1 MIYYILLGIVLVVAM
16 FAQGYIGRTIR
27 ITKKI
32 KSSYGKTG
40 ADVAREILSKRNAKN
55 IKIVRDNGLIADHYD
70 PRTKTIIL
78 SSKVYDGKSLAALGI
93 AAHECGHALQNHDGY
108 RFLRFRNFITPL
120 LSLASSVGFILIL
133 VGLIIPDPDFIPV
146 GVLIEFSVFI
156 FNVLSLLAEKD
167 ASSRGIQQLF
177 KYNIVKEKEYRYTRK
192 ILRASSLV
200 YVAGQISPLLQI
212 YRLVVVTLKNK

>member
-1 MIYYILLGIVLVVAM
+1 MFYYILLGIVLVVAL

-32 KSSYGKTG
+32 KSAYGKTG

-55 IKIVRDNGLIADHYD
+55 IRIVRDSGLIADHYD

-78 SSKVYDGKSLAALGI
+78 SSRVYDGKSLAALGI

-108 RFLRFRNFITPL
+108 RFLLFRNFITPL

-146 GVLIEFSVFI
+146 GILIEFFIFI
-156 FNVLSLLAEKD
+156 FNVLTLLAEKD

-177 KYNIVKEKEYRYTRK
+177 KYDIVKEKEYKYTRK